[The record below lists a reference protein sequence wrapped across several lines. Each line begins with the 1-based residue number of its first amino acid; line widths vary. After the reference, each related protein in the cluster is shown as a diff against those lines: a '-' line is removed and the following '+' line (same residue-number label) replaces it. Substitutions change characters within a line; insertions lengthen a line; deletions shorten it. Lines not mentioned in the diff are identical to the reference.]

1 MLLGNYFTNIDNSKK
16 KIFFSGISFNSK
28 DIKKDNIF
36 FAIKGNNFD
45 GNKFISIAIKKG
57 SKIIIS
63 EKRITN
69 PQKDILFIHTKNIRK
84 LLAEIAFKIYKNK
97 PNNLIAV
104 TGTNGKSSV
113 SDFYFQLLKL
123 NKIKVASI
131 GTLGVKSKNIRRN
144 LQNTTI
150 DPIRMGQILSKL
162 KSQKINNVIMEAS
175 SHGLTQHRL
184 DGLKFS
190 SGIFTNLSQ
199 DHLDYHKNFKEYFK
213 AKLYLFENLIGKKG
227 NVITDETLPE
237 FKRIKKIAISR
248 KLKLQVLNNSKNQFQ
263 ILSHSYRGEKQIL
276 KIRYYNLTREINLNL
291 IGKIQLKNI
300 LMAIIAAKN
309 SNISLI
315 KILNVLS
322 QLKPIDGRLEKIG
335 KIKNRSKVIL
345 DYAHTPDAL
354 RICLSNLKEQF
365 PNKKII
371 LLFGCGGN
379 RDQNKR
385 FKMGKIACDYSNE
398 IYLTDDNPRFED
410 PRKIRDDIKKGIQDT
425 SIKEIPDRKK
435 AISEAIK
442 NLNTGD
448 ILLVAGKGH
457 EKTQDF
463 GKKKIYFSDKKIILD
478 CIKLK
483 NTNLSKNFKI
493 NIIKELSKIKNKIPL
508 VKADKARIN
517 SKEVNKND
525 IFFAIKGKKNDGNKY
540 IGEAFKN
547 KASLVVVNKVQN
559 KFNSKRQIKVKNT
572 LKFMTEIS
580 KIFRQNIDTNIIAI
594 TGSCGKTTLKEL
606 LGNVLGKISSVS
618 ISPKSYNNKFGV
630 PLSLLNLKHSDEF
643 GVLEVGM
650 DKKGEIDNLTNII
663 KPNVGLITNIN
674 YAHAKNFKN
683 IKQIALAKA
692 EIIKNILPNG
702 FVVLN
707 ADDSFFKLHKK
718 IAENNNINVI
728 SFGIKTKKANVKL
741 FNIKKVKKAFK
752 IKVKLNDK
760 FKYFIISNNFQSNI
774 YNILSALSVISIY
787 KDVLKLNEKIFLD
800 FRSPAG
806 RGDHS
811 TIKIGNKKINLI
823 DESYNSNPLSLKSA
837 LKNYDNIDTKKYRK
851 YLLLGDMMELG
862 SHSKK
867 LHQSIVPLI
876 NKTNIDKVFVMGKM
890 VREIFDNI
898 VKVKRGRILENKSGI
913 FELIKK
919 DFNNNDYLMIKA
931 SNATGFNSIVNNL
944 KGLN

>member
-162 KSQKINNVIMEAS
+162 KSQKNNNVIMEAS

-199 DHLDYHKNFKEYFK
+199 DHLDYHKNFKDYFK
-213 AKLYLFENLIGKKG
+213 AKQYLFENLIRKKG

-876 NKTNIDKVFVMGKM
+876 NETNIDKVFVMGKM

>member
-199 DHLDYHKNFKEYFK
+199 DHLDYHKNFKDYFK
-213 AKLYLFENLIGKKG
+213 AKQYLFENLIRKKG

-483 NTNLSKNFKI
+483 NTSLSKNFKI

-508 VKADKARIN
+508 VKADKVRIN

-559 KFNSKRQIKVKNT
+559 KFNSKRQIKVRNT

-876 NKTNIDKVFVMGKM
+876 NETNIDKVFVMGKM

>member
-131 GTLGVKSKNIRRN
+131 GTLGVKSKNIRFN
-144 LQNTTI
+144 LPNTTI

-559 KFNSKRQIKVKNT
+559 KFNSKRQIKVRNT

-867 LHQSIVPLI
+867 LHQSIVPII
-876 NKTNIDKVFVMGKM
+876 NETNIDKVFVMGKM

>member
-84 LLAEIAFKIYKNK
+84 LLAEIAFKIYKSK

-213 AKLYLFENLIGKKG
+213 AKLYLFENLIGKRG

-248 KLKLQVLNNSKNQFQ
+248 KLKLQFLNNSKNQFQ

-483 NTNLSKNFKI
+483 NTNLSKNFRI

-540 IGEAFKN
+540 IGEAFNN

-718 IAENNNINVI
+718 IAENNNIKVI
-728 SFGIKTKKANVKL
+728 SFGIKTKKANIKL

-787 KDVLKLNEKIFLD
+787 KNVLKLNEKIFLD
-800 FRSPAG
+800 FRGPAG

-876 NKTNIDKVFVMGKM
+876 NETNIDKVFVMGKM

-931 SNATGFNSIVNNL
+931 SNATGFNSVVNNL

>member
-36 FAIKGNNFD
+36 FAIKGNHFD

-131 GTLGVKSKNIRRN
+131 GTLGVKSKNIIRN

-322 QLKPIDGRLEKIG
+322 KLKPIDGRLEKIG

-463 GKKKIYFSDKKIILD
+463 GKKKIYFSDKKIILN

-483 NTNLSKNFKI
+483 NTSLSKNFKI

-508 VKADKARIN
+508 VKADKVRIN

-559 KFNSKRQIKVKNT
+559 KFNSKRQIKVRNT

-650 DKKGEIDNLTNII
+650 DKKGEIDKLTNII

-867 LHQSIVPLI
+867 LHQSIVPII
-876 NKTNIDKVFVMGKM
+876 NETNIDKVFVMGKM

>member
-36 FAIKGNNFD
+36 FAIKGNHFD

-69 PQKDILFIHTKNIRK
+69 PRKDILFIHTKNIRK

-483 NTNLSKNFKI
+483 NTSLSKNFKI

-559 KFNSKRQIKVKNT
+559 KFNSKRQIKVRNT

-728 SFGIKTKKANVKL
+728 SFGIKSKKANVKL

-876 NKTNIDKVFVMGKM
+876 NETNIDKVFVMGKM

>member
-483 NTNLSKNFKI
+483 NTSLSKNFKI

-508 VKADKARIN
+508 VKADKVRIN

-559 KFNSKRQIKVKNT
+559 KFNSKRQIKVRNT

-811 TIKIGNKKINLI
+811 IIKIGNKKINLI

-867 LHQSIVPLI
+867 LHQSIVPII
-876 NKTNIDKVFVMGKM
+876 NETNIDKVFVMGKM

>member
-263 ILSHSYRGEKQIL
+263 ILSHSYKGEKQIL

-559 KFNSKRQIKVKNT
+559 KFNSKRQIKVRNT

-876 NKTNIDKVFVMGKM
+876 NETNIDKVFVMGKM

>member
-36 FAIKGNNFD
+36 FAIKGNHFD

-199 DHLDYHKNFKEYFK
+199 DHLDYHKNFKDYFK
-213 AKLYLFENLIGKKG
+213 AKQYLFENLIRKKG

-483 NTNLSKNFKI
+483 NTSLSKNFKI

-508 VKADKARIN
+508 VKADKVRIN

-876 NKTNIDKVFVMGKM
+876 NETNIDKVFVMGKM

>member
-131 GTLGVKSKNIRRN
+131 GTLGVKSKNIRLN
-144 LQNTTI
+144 LPNTTI
-150 DPIRMGQILSKL
+150 DPIRIGQILSKL

-213 AKLYLFENLIGKKG
+213 AKQYLFENLIRKKG

-559 KFNSKRQIKVKNT
+559 KFNSKRQIKVRNT

-876 NKTNIDKVFVMGKM
+876 NETNIDKVFVMGKM

>member
-84 LLAEIAFKIYKNK
+84 LLADIAFKIYKNK

-213 AKLYLFENLIGKKG
+213 AKLYLFENLIEKKG

-248 KLKLQVLNNSKNQFQ
+248 KLKLQVLDNSKNQFQ

-463 GKKKIYFSDKKIILD
+463 GKKKIYFSEKKIILD

-508 VKADKARIN
+508 VKAGKARIN

-741 FNIKKVKKAFK
+741 FNIKKVKKAFR

-837 LKNYDNIDTKKYRK
+837 LKNYDNIDTKRYRK

-876 NKTNIDKVFVMGKM
+876 NETNIDKVFVMGKM

>member
-36 FAIKGNNFD
+36 FAIKGNHYD
-45 GNKFISIAIKKG
+45 GNKFISTAIKKG
-57 SKIIIS
+57 SKVIIS
-63 EKRITN
+63 EKRIQN
-69 PQKDILFIHTKNIRK
+69 FKKDILFIHTKNIRK

-131 GTLGVKSKNIRRN
+131 GTLGVKSKNIRLN
-144 LQNTTI
+144 LPNTTI
-150 DPIRMGQILSKL
+150 DPIRIGQILSKL

-175 SHGLTQHRL
+175 SHGLSQHRL

-559 KFNSKRQIKVKNT
+559 KFNSKRQIKVRNT

-876 NKTNIDKVFVMGKM
+876 NETNIDKVFVMGKM

>member
-199 DHLDYHKNFKEYFK
+199 DHLDYHKNFKDYFK
-213 AKLYLFENLIGKKG
+213 AKQYLFENLIRKKG

-508 VKADKARIN
+508 VKADKVRIN

-559 KFNSKRQIKVKNT
+559 KFNSKRQIKVRNT

-787 KDVLKLNEKIFLD
+787 KNVLKLNEKIFLD

-876 NKTNIDKVFVMGKM
+876 NETNIDKVFVMGKM

>member
-36 FAIKGNNFD
+36 FAIKGNHFD

-131 GTLGVKSKNIRRN
+131 GTLGIKSKNIRRN

-199 DHLDYHKNFKEYFK
+199 DHLDYHKNFKDYFR
-213 AKLYLFENLIGKKG
+213 AKQYLFENLIRKKG

-322 QLKPIDGRLEKIG
+322 KLKPIDGRLEKIG

-398 IYLTDDNPRFED
+398 IFLTDDNPRFED

-483 NTNLSKNFKI
+483 NTSLSKNFKI

-508 VKADKARIN
+508 VKADKVRIN

-525 IFFAIKGKKNDGNKY
+525 IFFAIKGKKNDGNRY

-559 KFNSKRQIKVKNT
+559 KFNSKRQIKVRNT

-606 LGNVLGKISSVS
+606 LGNLLGKISSVS

-718 IAENNNINVI
+718 IAKNNNINVI

-811 TIKIGNKKINLI
+811 IIKIGNKKINLI

-867 LHQSIVPLI
+867 LHQSIVPII
-876 NKTNIDKVFVMGKM
+876 NETNIDKVFVMGKM

-898 VKVKRGRILENKSGI
+898 IKVKRGRILENKSGI

>member
-36 FAIKGNNFD
+36 FAIKGNHFD

-213 AKLYLFENLIGKKG
+213 AKQYLFENLIGKKG

-483 NTNLSKNFKI
+483 NTSLSKNFKI

-508 VKADKARIN
+508 VKADKVRIN

-559 KFNSKRQIKVKNT
+559 KFNSKRQIKVRNT

-752 IKVKLNDK
+752 IKVKINDK

-787 KDVLKLNEKIFLD
+787 KNVLKLNEKIFLD

-867 LHQSIVPLI
+867 LHQSIVPII
-876 NKTNIDKVFVMGKM
+876 NETNIDKVFVMGKM

>member
-199 DHLDYHKNFKEYFK
+199 DHLDYHKNFKEYFN

-276 KIRYYNLTREINLNL
+276 KIRYYNLTREISLNL

-483 NTNLSKNFKI
+483 NTSLSKNFKI

-508 VKADKARIN
+508 VKADKVRIN

-559 KFNSKRQIKVKNT
+559 KFNSKRQIKVRNT

-876 NKTNIDKVFVMGKM
+876 NETNIDKVFVMGKM

>member
-483 NTNLSKNFKI
+483 NTNLSKNLKI

-559 KFNSKRQIKVKNT
+559 KFNSKRQIKVRNT

-787 KDVLKLNEKIFLD
+787 KNVLKLNEKIFLD

-867 LHQSIVPLI
+867 LHQSIVPII
-876 NKTNIDKVFVMGKM
+876 NETNIDKVFVMGKM

>member
-263 ILSHSYRGEKQIL
+263 ILSHSYKGEKQIL

-559 KFNSKRQIKVKNT
+559 KFNSKRQIKVRNT

-867 LHQSIVPLI
+867 LHQSIVPII
-876 NKTNIDKVFVMGKM
+876 NETNIDKVFVMGKM

>member
-36 FAIKGNNFD
+36 FAIKGNHFD

-315 KILNVLS
+315 KTLNVLS

-335 KIKNRSKVIL
+335 KIKYRSKVIL

-876 NKTNIDKVFVMGKM
+876 NETNIDKVFVMGKM

-898 VKVKRGRILENKSGI
+898 AKVKRGRILENKSGI

>member
-36 FAIKGNNFD
+36 FAIKGNHFD

-199 DHLDYHKNFKEYFK
+199 DHLDYHKNFKDYFK
-213 AKLYLFENLIGKKG
+213 AKQYLFENLIRKKG

-483 NTNLSKNFKI
+483 NTSLSKNFKI

-559 KFNSKRQIKVKNT
+559 KFNSKRQIKVRNT

-867 LHQSIVPLI
+867 LHQSIVPII
-876 NKTNIDKVFVMGKM
+876 NETNIDKVFVMGKM

>member
-213 AKLYLFENLIGKKG
+213 AKQYLFENLIRKKG

-559 KFNSKRQIKVKNT
+559 KFNSKRQIKVRNT

-876 NKTNIDKVFVMGKM
+876 NETNIDKVFVMGKM

-944 KGLN
+944 RGLN

>member
-199 DHLDYHKNFKEYFK
+199 DHLDYHKNFKDYFK
-213 AKLYLFENLIGKKG
+213 AKQYLFENLIRKKG

-559 KFNSKRQIKVKNT
+559 KFNSKRQIKVRNT

-650 DKKGEIDNLTNII
+650 DKKGEIDNLTYII

-876 NKTNIDKVFVMGKM
+876 NETNIDKVFVMGKM

>member
-36 FAIKGNNFD
+36 FAIKGNHFD

-199 DHLDYHKNFKEYFK
+199 DHLDYHKNFKDYFK
-213 AKLYLFENLIGKKG
+213 AKQYLFENLIRKKG

-559 KFNSKRQIKVKNT
+559 KFNSKRQIKVRNT

-867 LHQSIVPLI
+867 LHQSIVPII
-876 NKTNIDKVFVMGKM
+876 NETNIDKVFVMGKM

>member
-1 MLLGNYFTNIDNSKK
+1 MLLGNYFNNIDNSKK

-36 FAIKGNNFD
+36 FAIKGNHFD

-199 DHLDYHKNFKEYFK
+199 DHLDYHKNFKDYFK
-213 AKLYLFENLIGKKG
+213 AKQYLFENLIRKKG

-483 NTNLSKNFKI
+483 NTSLSKNFKI

-508 VKADKARIN
+508 VKVDKVRIN

-559 KFNSKRQIKVKNT
+559 KFNSKRQVKVRNT

-876 NKTNIDKVFVMGKM
+876 NETNIDKVFVMGKM

>member
-36 FAIKGNNFD
+36 FAIKGNHFD

-131 GTLGVKSKNIRRN
+131 GTLGVKSKNIRQN
-144 LQNTTI
+144 LPNTTI

-199 DHLDYHKNFKEYFK
+199 DHLDYHKNFKDYFK
-213 AKLYLFENLIGKKG
+213 AKQYLFENLIRKKG

-559 KFNSKRQIKVKNT
+559 KFNSKRQIKVRNT

-876 NKTNIDKVFVMGKM
+876 NETNIDKVFVMGKM

>member
-1 MLLGNYFTNIDNSKK
+1 MLLGNYFNNINNNKK

-84 LLAEIAFKIYKNK
+84 LLAEISFKIYKNK

-199 DHLDYHKNFKEYFK
+199 DHLDYHKNFIDYFK
-213 AKLYLFENLIGKKG
+213 AKQYLFENLIRKKG
-227 NVITDETLPE
+227 NVITDETLSE

-483 NTNLSKNFKI
+483 NTSLSKNFKI
-493 NIIKELSKIKNKIPL
+493 NIIKELSKTKNKIPL
-508 VKADKARIN
+508 VKADKVRIN
-517 SKEVNKND
+517 SK
-525 IFFAIKGKKNDGNKY
+525 
-540 IGEAFKN
+540 
-547 KASLVVVNKVQN
+547 
-559 KFNSKRQIKVKNT
+559 
-572 LKFMTEIS
+572 
-580 KIFRQNIDTNIIAI
+580 
-594 TGSCGKTTLKEL
+594 
-606 LGNVLGKISSVS
+606 
-618 ISPKSYNNKFGV
+618 
-630 PLSLLNLKHSDEF
+630 
-643 GVLEVGM
+643 
-650 DKKGEIDNLTNII
+650 
-663 KPNVGLITNIN
+663 
-674 YAHAKNFKN
+674 
-683 IKQIALAKA
+683 
-692 EIIKNILPNG
+692 
-702 FVVLN
+702 
-707 ADDSFFKLHKK
+707 
-718 IAENNNINVI
+718 
-728 SFGIKTKKANVKL
+728 
-741 FNIKKVKKAFK
+741 
-752 IKVKLNDK
+752 
-760 FKYFIISNNFQSNI
+760 
-774 YNILSALSVISIY
+774 
-787 KDVLKLNEKIFLD
+787 
-800 FRSPAG
+800 
-806 RGDHS
+806 
-811 TIKIGNKKINLI
+811 
-823 DESYNSNPLSLKSA
+823 
-837 LKNYDNIDTKKYRK
+837 
-851 YLLLGDMMELG
+851 
-862 SHSKK
+862 
-867 LHQSIVPLI
+867 
-876 NKTNIDKVFVMGKM
+876 
-890 VREIFDNI
+890 
-898 VKVKRGRILENKSGI
+898 
-913 FELIKK
+913 
-919 DFNNNDYLMIKA
+919 
-931 SNATGFNSIVNNL
+931 
-944 KGLN
+944 

>member
-36 FAIKGNNFD
+36 FAIKGNHFD

-199 DHLDYHKNFKEYFK
+199 DHLDYHKNFKDYFK
-213 AKLYLFENLIGKKG
+213 AKQYLFENLIRKKG

-483 NTNLSKNFKI
+483 NTSLSKNFKI
-493 NIIKELSKIKNKIPL
+493 NIIKELSKTKNKIPL
-508 VKADKARIN
+508 VKADKVRIN

-559 KFNSKRQIKVKNT
+559 KFNSKRQIKVRNT

-876 NKTNIDKVFVMGKM
+876 NETNIDKVFVMGKM

-931 SNATGFNSIVNNL
+931 SNATGLNSIVNNL

>member
-69 PQKDILFIHTKNIRK
+69 LQKDILFIHTKNIRK

-131 GTLGVKSKNIRRN
+131 GTLGVKSKNIRFN
-144 LQNTTI
+144 LPNTTI

-175 SHGLTQHRL
+175 SHGLIQHRL

-199 DHLDYHKNFKEYFK
+199 DHLDYHKNFKEYLK
-213 AKLYLFENLIGKKG
+213 AKQYLFENLIGKKG

-559 KFNSKRQIKVKNT
+559 KFNSKRQIKVRNT

-862 SHSKK
+862 SYSKK
-867 LHQSIVPLI
+867 LHQSIVPII
-876 NKTNIDKVFVMGKM
+876 NETNIDKVFVMGKM